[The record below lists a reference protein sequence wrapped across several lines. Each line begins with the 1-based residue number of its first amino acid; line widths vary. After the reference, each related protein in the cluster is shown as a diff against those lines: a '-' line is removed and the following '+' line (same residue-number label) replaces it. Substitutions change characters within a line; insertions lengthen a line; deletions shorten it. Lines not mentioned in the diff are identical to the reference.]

1 MQYASSTT
9 REKDNIFVDPVTI
22 KSITITYGT
31 KEEWQT
37 YADDISVKLELDIGK
52 DFFPEM
58 YIGGRFKVDDISGEV
73 VGWSS
78 ALKVKMLAD
87 SLGMPI
93 DLGSGETISTLRL
106 PADFEAKAVGKQI
119 CRLTYL
125 STKLK
130 KDGKQLWKDW
140 QETRYPK
147 IDHAKF
153 KGDFIRA
160 VENGYV
166 KDFCSPGNE
175 LPQGLNQDTNL
186 SDIPL

>member
-1 MQYASSTT
+1 MEYADS
-9 REKDNIFVDPVTI
+9 KPKNNDNIFVDSVTI
-22 KSITITYGT
+22 KNMTVTYGT
-31 KEEWQT
+31 KEPWQT
-37 YADDISVKLELDIGK
+37 YADDISVKLELDIGR

-93 DLGSGETISTLRL
+93 GLGSGETLTTLRL
-106 PADFEAKAVGKQI
+106 PADFIDKAKGRKI

-130 KDGKQLWKDW
+130 KTGGQLWKDW
-140 QETRYPK
+140 QETRREN

-153 KGDFIRA
+153 KADFMSA

-166 KDFCSPGNE
+166 KDFCRPGQEQTQPPVDNTV
-175 LPQGLNQDTNL
+175 G
-186 SDIPL
+186 DIPL